1 MSINYKQLAEGLID
15 TLCERED
22 VTEVI
27 ILLLQKGYSNEEIKE
42 LNFTDDDIKIAS
54 EELEYRIKQEEQC

>member
-1 MSINYKQLAEGLID
+1 MAINYKQLAEGLID

-22 VTEVI
+22 VTEVV

-42 LNFTDDDIKIAS
+42 LNFSDDDIEIAS
-54 EELEYRIKQEEQC
+54 EELKYRITQEEQC

>member
-1 MSINYKQLAEGLID
+1 MGINYKQLAEGLID
-15 TLCERED
+15 VLCERED

-42 LNFTDDDIKIAS
+42 LNFSDDDIKIAS
-54 EELEYRIKQEEQC
+54 EELEYRLKEEQC

>member
-1 MSINYKQLAEGLID
+1 MGINYKQLAEGLID
-15 TLCERED
+15 VLCERED

-42 LNFTDDDIKIAS
+42 LNFSNDDIKIAS
-54 EELEYRIKQEEQC
+54 EELEYRLKED

>member
-1 MSINYKQLAEGLID
+1 MGINYKQLAEGLID

-42 LNFTDDDIKIAS
+42 LNFSDDDIKIAS
-54 EELEYRIKQEEQC
+54 EELEYRLKED

>member
-1 MSINYKQLAEGLID
+1 MSIDYKQLAEGLID

-27 ILLLQKGYSNEEIKE
+27 ILLIQKGYSNEEIKE
-42 LNFTDDDIKIAS
+42 LNFSDDDIKIAS
-54 EELEYRIKQEEQC
+54 EELEYRLKENII

>member
-1 MSINYKQLAEGLID
+1 MAINYKQLAEGLID
-15 TLCERED
+15 TLCDRED

-42 LNFTDDDIKIAS
+42 LNFSDDDIKIAS
-54 EELEYRIKQEEQC
+54 EELEYRTKQEG

>member
-1 MSINYKQLAEGLID
+1 MGINYKQLAEGLID

-42 LNFTDDDIKIAS
+42 LNFSDDDIKIAS
-54 EELEYRIKQEEQC
+54 EELEYRLKEEIW

>member
-1 MSINYKQLAEGLID
+1 MAIDYKQLAEGLID

-22 VTEVI
+22 VTEVV

-54 EELEYRIKQEEQC
+54 EELELRLKEEQQ

>member
-1 MSINYKQLAEGLID
+1 MGINYKQLAEGLID
-15 TLCERED
+15 VLCERED

-42 LNFTDDDIKIAS
+42 LNFSDDDIKIAS
-54 EELEYRIKQEEQC
+54 EELEYRLKED

>member
-1 MSINYKQLAEGLID
+1 MAIDYKQLAEGLID

-27 ILLLQKGYSNEEIKE
+27 ILLLQKGYSNEEIKD
-42 LNFTDDDIKIAS
+42 LDFTDDDIKIAS
-54 EELEYRIKQEEQC
+54 EELEYRLKEEE

>member
-1 MSINYKQLAEGLID
+1 MAIDYKQLAEGLID

-42 LNFTDDDIKIAS
+42 LDFTDDDIKIAS
-54 EELEYRIKQEEQC
+54 EELEYRLKEEE